1 MNIPNIRLLNQQLVN
16 PLFHEPKELVSWM
29 GAMQAFEISYDSS
42 GREGFARRGN
52 SENSCDA
59 SHVAS
64 GGGRGYPLDAETF
77 GTTYYFG
84 Q

>member
-1 MNIPNIRLLNQQLVN
+1 MDGSYAGTKLPHGEVGSGN
-16 PLFHEPKELVSWM
+16 
-29 GAMQAFEISYDSS
+29 AFEISYDSS
-42 GREGFARRGN
+42 GREGFARREN

-59 SHVAS
+59 SYVAS

-77 GTTYYFG
+77 GTTNYFG

>member
-1 MNIPNIRLLNQQLVN
+1 MDGSYAGTKLPHGEVGSGN
-16 PLFHEPKELVSWM
+16 
-29 GAMQAFEISYDSS
+29 AFEISYDSS
-42 GREGFARRGN
+42 GREGVARRGN